1 MLTMQQELLML
12 VATAL
17 PILALSFSAAL
28 LSFKLFITVRSR
40 YDIKVN
46 CWFCNENTR
55 VAYVERNSWTCPKCD
70 QYNGFNK
77 DGDYNRDLNTSSA
90 SSSASASRN
99 NNTSNHSNNNS
110 NSSSSNVCANAYY
123 SNDLLHA
130 AAPPSLSNGLCD
142 QCNEAQRLKVE
153 KLAQFEPKHESRFEQ
168 ELKLYQ
174 RQLEQQFRLCG
185 SCERHV
191 NKVLHE
197 KKKMVLGSKFLN
209 FIIKGAA
216 LLKQPHFNRL
226 ARVQQQRRL
235 QRYELQMTL
244 LTVLN
249 VLCLL
254 FSLPAASR
262 EQFQWLLSDTLG
274 NALFFVYSHALTLF
288 RVTIETLGNVLAEQ
302 ALLAR
307 LMLFGRTMGRL
318 LLYSLGLNQQ
328 ATFSSCYISI
338 YPFVMLA
345 LSFLHNIGNGLKF
358 TRFTLLLVVWSI
370 YAQGSL
376 LLPTFTIHSVTFIML
391 GSLCTLLL
399 LITNRKNS
407 LLSLAQNESVR
418 ESFHRLYADE
428 GFSDDESI
436 SMLSQQLSCNGSQ
449 TANSIAMSSISSLN
463 GSQLRQRNNVSHI
476 APSVLSLDSLHLS
489 HAHPL
494 AFGLVASSESTHIV
508 GAHKLCLQLSGCSA
522 SMAWQQRCSVRLWL
536 ATWQRREFK
545 AGAIDAEQA
554 SSSTDTFHQQSAV
567 AIASPATQQPQQ
579 QQQLHRNGDVS
590 AWVYANNDCRQ
601 LNVLEEPNT
610 ANLMG
615 CCDDKQLSRT
625 SSQSSGFESQL
636 GHNNQQQPHQQQQPT
651 MFGYQSTQPSEYGW
665 QTTSQ
670 RQLPGMGLRVAPP
683 MPSPYATQSE
693 FNFERT
699 LPVQANPEL
708 RPGDLLRKW
717 IDHNSAASAAASQKG

>member
-99 NNTSNHSNNNS
+99 NNASNHSNNNS

-407 LLSLAQNESVR
+407 LLSLAQNESVG

-428 GFSDDESI
+428 GISDDESI

-489 HAHPL
+489 THTRSPL
-494 AFGLVASSESTHIV
+494 VSSPAPSQRTLLAPTSYASSCLDAQRPWRGNNAAPSAYGWQRGNVASSRPVPSMLSRHHRPQTRSTSN
-508 GAHKLCLQLSGCSA
+508 LLLPSRLQ
-522 SMAWQQRCSVRLWL
+522 Q
-536 ATWQRREFK
+536 
-545 AGAIDAEQA
+545 
-554 SSSTDTFHQQSAV
+554 
-567 AIASPATQQPQQ
+567 QQP

-601 LNVLEEPNT
+601 LNVMEEPNT

-636 GHNNQQQPHQQQQPT
+636 GHNNQHQPHQQQQPT

-665 QTTSQ
+665 QTTSASQ